1 MTAKQPDHP
10 SLAPLT
16 DDAQQQPAA
25 RTRMIEQLFREHND
39 TLIRFLRAR
48 LRSHQAA
55 REVAQEAYVRLLS
68 LDETG
73 AVSYLRAFLFKIA
86 ENLAVDRL
94 RRDDIHERAARLPLF
109 QDFADTRT
117 PERQTAAAQTVQR
130 LERVIAAL
138 PFKCRRAFML
148 KRFEGKD
155 VAAIAE
161 ELHLSKRM
169 VRDYIARALL
179 QCRASLDMPPPA
191 SKESRHDTDD

>member
-1 MTAKQPDHP
+1 MTAKQPHR
-10 SLAPLT
+10 PLT
-16 DDAQQQPAA
+16 SPPDEVPQLRLA
-25 RTRMIEQLFREHND
+25 RTALIEQLFREHNE

-48 LRSHQAA
+48 LHSHQAA

-73 AVSYLRAFLFKIA
+73 AVSYLRAFLFRTA

-94 RRDDIHERAARLPLF
+94 RREDVHERAVRLPLF

-117 PERQTAAAQTVQR
+117 PERETAAAQTVQR

-148 KRFEGKD
+148 KRFEGRD
-155 VAAIAE
+155 VAAIAA
-161 ELHLSKRM
+161 ELKLSRRM
-169 VRDYIARALL
+169 VREYIARALL
-179 QCRASLDMPPPA
+179 QCRASLEMDTPSPQ
-191 SKESRHDTDD
+191 ESRHDAQG

>member
-1 MTAKQPDHP
+1 MSAKQPDLP
-10 SLAPLT
+10 PDATAL
-16 DDAQQQPAA
+16 DDAQQQPRAEL
-25 RTRMIEQLFREHND
+25 IEQLFREHND

-48 LRSHQAA
+48 LRSQQAA

-109 QDFADTRT
+109 QEFADTRT
-117 PERQTAAAQTVQR
+117 PERQTAAEQTIQR

-138 PFKCRRAFML
+138 PYKCRRAF
-148 KRFEGKD
+148 
-155 VAAIAE
+155 
-161 ELHLSKRM
+161 
-169 VRDYIARALL
+169 
-179 QCRASLDMPPPA
+179 
-191 SKESRHDTDD
+191 